1 MRASVVPDWL
11 VEVVRPKPAP
21 VPWPEMVRTA
31 LAICVPLSAAFA
43 VGKGTE
49 GVLPAI
55 GGLLGAM
62 SDTGG
67 TYLTRAK
74 RVAAAGVLGG
84 AVGLAVGSVIHGHGW
99 TAVLALVVVAG
110 ASGVL
115 SSIGDLGSVIGLQ
128 LLVYASLGL
137 SPIGAL
143 RPVWHTAAG
152 FLVGVVWALILI
164 VPGWLVNPHGKEQRD
179 VAAVYRALAGRLRAI
194 GTERSA
200 ATRQPLAVSLNT
212 AYDEVLTGRA
222 RATGPNRQMR
232 RLVAE
237 LNASHL
243 MAEATSAL
251 DVAGNRPPPMVIS
264 TVERLADSIAEGIPP
279 PVIPPAWD
287 HSAGSLALRDSM
299 VGLARLLSGDWAPD
313 EGGRRRLRDRL
324 SGLLPGPRQ
333 LGRMAERP
341 LGWVMQA
348 LVGRLSRIWT
358 LRLMACV
365 GVAAVVS
372 QVLPLQRSY
381 WVVLTVAIVFKPDYG
396 SVFARALQRGIGTIV
411 GAVAGAVLLAL
422 IHGTW
427 LLIPLAVLAAL
438 LPYGRQR
445 NWGLQATFLTPLVVL
460 LVDLFDPIGW
470 RLAEDRLVDTLIGCG
485 IVLVVGFAPWPGSWN
500 AHLPQQFGQ
509 TVLKVSDYLEE
520 ALLGPAGEAPSVA
533 LPKRSRMRRATWR
546 ALADLSTEFQRT
558 LSEPPSISRIAT
570 AWFPAVVALERV
582 MEAITSTAVSVSRG
596 ATVPPD
602 GVRQVAAA
610 LREVAESA
618 VSGVPLA
625 APPELPDDEVLKPV
639 TQTVQAL
646 LGVMGSG
653 QQVGVRG

>member
-1 MRASVVPDWL
+1 MRALVVPDWL

-21 VPWPEMVRTA
+21 LPWPEMVRTA

-43 VGKGTE
+43 VGKGTD

-62 SDTGG
+62 TDTGG
-67 TYLTRAK
+67 TYLARAR
-74 RVAAAGVLGG
+74 RVGAAGVFGG

-99 TAVLALVVVAG
+99 IAVLALVVVAG

-152 FLVGVVWALILI
+152 FLAGVLWALILI
-164 VPGWLVNPHGKEQRD
+164 VPGWLINPHGKEQRD
-179 VAAVYRALAGRLRAI
+179 VAAVYRAIADRLRAI

-200 ATRQPLAVSLNT
+200 ATLQPLGAALNT
-212 AYDEVLTGRA
+212 AYDEVLAGRA
-222 RATGPNRQMR
+222 RETGRNREIL

-243 MAEATSAL
+243 MAESSSAL
-251 DVAGNRPPPMVIS
+251 DVAGSRPPPMVIS
-264 TVERLADSIAEGIPP
+264 TVERLADAIAEGTPA

-287 HSAGSLALRDSM
+287 HGAGALALRDSM
-299 VGLARLLSGDWAPD
+299 VGLARVISGEEMPD
-313 EGGRRRLRDRL
+313 GGGRRPLRDRL
-324 SGLLPGPRQ
+324 SGLLPGPEQ
-333 LGRMAERP
+333 LGEMAERP

-348 LVGRLSRIWT
+348 LAGRLSRIWT

-372 QVLPLQRSY
+372 EVLPLQRSY
-381 WVVLTVAIVFKPDYG
+381 WVLLTVAIVFKPDYG
-396 SVFARALQRGIGTIV
+396 SVLARALQRGIGTIV
-411 GAVAGAVLLAL
+411 GAVAGAVILAL

-445 NWGLQATFLTPLVVL
+445 NYGLLATFLTPLVVV
-460 LVDLFDPIGW
+460 LVDLFNPIGW

-485 IVLVVGFAPWPGSWN
+485 IVLVVGFAPWPMSWH

-520 ALLGPAGEAPSVA
+520 ALLGPAGEASSVA
-533 LPKRSRMRRATWR
+533 LPKRSQMRRATWR

-582 MEAITSTAVSVSRG
+582 MEAITSTAISVSRG

-602 GVRQVAAA
+602 GVRQLAAA
-610 LREVAESA
+610 LRAVAGSA

-625 APPELPDDEVLKPV
+625 APPELPDDEVLKIL
-639 TQTVQAL
+639 TLTTQAL
-646 LGVMGSG
+646 LGVIGSG